1 MDIDEQLLN
10 KNKDFDELEKA
21 GEFRAS
27 LRQPRQL
34 EPDPSTDFRQ
44 QVRARQGLKIS
55 TEKRAGEI
63 IHRDSP
69 IRKLTDKL
77 LQGAWQNL
85 LPSWGL
91 TLRWIDTHVFF
102 NKVFGPKVFRELGE
116 EWIPAGLKKLGDE
129 KGKQAVSLIKVLER
143 SGCGCLNIGCLFLI
157 LGILVIISI
166 IADPLGFGLD
176 ILSN

>member
-10 KNKDFDELEKA
+10 KNRDFDELEKA

-27 LRQPRQL
+27 LRQPRQS
-34 EPDPSTDFRQ
+34 EPNPSTDFRQ
-44 QVRARQGLKIS
+44 QVRERRGLNIS
-55 TEKRAGEI
+55 TEKRAAEI
-63 IHRDSP
+63 IHRDST

-85 LPSWGL
+85 IPSWGL
-91 TLRWIDTHVFF
+91 TLLWIDIHVFL

-116 EWIPAGLKKLGDE
+116 EWIPSGLKKLGDE

-143 SGCGCLNIGCLFLI
+143 SGCGCLNIGCLFLV
-157 LGILVIISI
+157 LGLLVIISI
-166 IADPLGFGLD
+166 IVDPISVALD
-176 ILSN
+176 IFSS